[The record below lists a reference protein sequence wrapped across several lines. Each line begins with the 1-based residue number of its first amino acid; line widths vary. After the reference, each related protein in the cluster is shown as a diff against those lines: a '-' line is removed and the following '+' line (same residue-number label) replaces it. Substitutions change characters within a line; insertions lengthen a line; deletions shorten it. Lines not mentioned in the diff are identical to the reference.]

1 MARTVKLPKLPYG
14 QGSMSLR
21 ADGAVMYRKRIGTP
35 KKEYS
40 VYADTPKEAMQK
52 MAELE
57 ANLDRIAKAKENIT
71 LYDAMLDW
79 VRNYKQGDIKATA
92 YETLEKTIRN
102 YVGKYDIGKVQLKA
116 VDSDMLQKHINLLNV
131 QEHFSHSTIKKCYN
145 AFTEFFEHLFISK
158 KLEHNLMLPVKMIRE
173 ENIVKKTKE
182 IEYLKPDDI
191 KKFLEEASI
200 ILQAEGKMK
209 YQYGL
214 CLASNIYL
222 GMRGGELIALKWKDI
237 DFENDTIYVHDNLQ
251 MVNNPDY
258 DSDKEEEM
266 KRKGINKKIYVTQ
279 SLKTNQNRI
288 IHMNANAKKYLLLQK
303 QYSKFTEPDDYVCC
317 TKDGK
322 HSAITYLSDNI
333 GQIEAAAN
341 MEIRE
346 RGTHVIRHTCASLYF
361 RANVRIELIASLL
374 GHSVEVCRKTY
385 IKFEEEQKKLAVR
398 QITDYDAVDFETLD
412 SVNRIQYAS

>member
-21 ADGAVMYRKRIGTP
+21 ADGTIMYRKRIGTP

-40 VYADTPKEAMQK
+40 IYADTPKEAMQK

-57 ANLDRIAKAKENIT
+57 ANIDKMNKVRERIT
-71 LYDAMLDW
+71 LYEAMLDW
-79 VRNYKQGDIKATA
+79 AKNYKQGDIKATA

-102 YVGKYDIGKVQLKA
+102 YIGRYDIGKVQLKE

-131 QEHFSHSTIKKCYN
+131 QEHYSHSIIKKCYN

-158 KLEHNLMLPVKMIRE
+158 KLEHNLMLPVKMIKE
-173 ENIVKKTKE
+173 DNIIKKTKE

-200 ILQAEGKMK
+200 ILLPEEKLK

-251 MVNNPDY
+251 LVNNPQY
-258 DSDKEEEM
+258 DANKKEEMEH
-266 KRKGINKKIYVTQ
+266 KGINKKVYVTQ

-288 IHMNANAKKYLLLQK
+288 IHMNANAKKYLLMQK
-303 QYSKFTEPDDYVCC
+303 QYSRFTAPEDYVCC

-333 GQIEAAAN
+333 GQIETAAN
-341 MEIRE
+341 MQLRE
-346 RGTHVIRHTCASLYF
+346 RGTHIIRHTCASLYF

-398 QITDYDAVDFETLD
+398 QITDYDAVGFEL
-412 SVNRIQYAS
+412 I

>member
-14 QGSMSLR
+14 EGSMSLR
-21 ADGAVMYRKRIGTP
+21 ADGKVMYRKRFGNP

-40 VYADTPKEAMQK
+40 VYADTPKEALQK

-57 ANLDRIAKAKENIT
+57 ENIDSINKAKERIT
-71 LYDAMLDW
+71 LYGAMIDW
-79 VRNYKQGDIKATA
+79 ARNYKQGDIKATA
-92 YETLEKTIRN
+92 YETLEKTIHN
-102 YVGKYDIGKVQLKA
+102 YIGKYEIGSVQLKE
-116 VDSDMLQKHINLLNV
+116 VDSDMLQKHINILNV
-131 QEHFSHSTIKKCYN
+131 QEHYSHSVIKKCYN

-158 KLEHNLMLPVKMIRE
+158 KMEHNLMLPVKMIKE
-173 ENIVKKTKE
+173 ENVIRKTKD
-182 IEYLKPDDI
+182 IEYLKPEDI
-191 KKFLEEASI
+191 IKFQEEASTI
-200 ILQAEGKMK
+200 IESEERVK

-222 GMRGGELIALKWKDI
+222 GMRAGELIALKWKDI

-251 MVNNPDY
+251 LVNNPKY
-258 DSDKEEEM
+258 DSNKKEEM
-266 KRKGINKKIYVTQ
+266 KRKGINKKMYVTQ
-279 SLKTNQNRI
+279 FLKTNQNRI
-288 IHMNANAKKYLLLQK
+288 IHMNSNAKKYLLMQR
-303 QYSKFTEPDDYVCC
+303 QYSRFTDPDDYVCC

-322 HSAITYLSDNI
+322 HSAITYLSENI
-333 GQIEAAAN
+333 EKIQKTAAT
-341 MEIRE
+341 ELRE

-398 QITDYDAVDFETLD
+398 KITDYDRVDFKCVGYTG
-412 SVNRIQYAS
+412 